1 MRISYI
7 FVSIFF
13 SYLLCFRSVFS
24 QIWWRKKNVSEASTP
39 GGAVLSHPCAYY
51 SVRNHFAS
59 NNLFAKR
66 SYRPV
71 QLGKSPSLSYTRA
84 MSIGEH
90 FLKKAD
96 YVALI
101 ESGKQLTSEIDIDD
115 LLQQILKTAGQL
127 TDSPDG
133 SILLYDEE
141 RLGLYFAAAI
151 GESGSMLLKNWGES
165 SNQRVPIQGSKAGV
179 VFSTGEPLVVDSL
192 EADPEHYK
200 GVDQQTHRKTN
211 SMICVP
217 LTFASETMGVIQI
230 LNKRTGNYAQ
240 RDRMLLE
247 NFSGQASVALRNAR
261 LFKDVLAH
269 MGLYTS
275 RDATDLVNQ
284 LRKPAHQETLTV
296 MFADMR
302 GFTQLCQ
309 VLNNPALIQ
318 NLLDEF
324 LSMLSEQVTM
334 HGGIVN
340 KFLGDG
346 LLALFRQDD
355 SAKRAV
361 KSAFAI
367 MNRFGSLRDNWEET
381 SSQELSFVDIGMGIV
396 TGEVILGT
404 IGSARVRDFTAI
416 GTPVNLAAAFEAAAR
431 GGKRILVD
439 QITYNAVKDLVA
451 DAIGPDTFELRK
463 ADQTVR
469 IKYKQYQLVR
479 LKPDVP
485 TRLFI
490 AHNKRDREFV
500 EKELTEALAKFGI
513 ETWYS
518 RFDVLPGENYVDA
531 IKAGLLKCDWVVV
544 VVSKNSAASDW
555 VAVEVRTA
563 FGDPRL
569 KSKIIPVVL
578 DDTDLTSISDQLRLL
593 NWVDSREVKS
603 VAESLY
609 KRFIAESSDVPPS
622 PSVDGPAS

>member
-1 MRISYI
+1 
-7 FVSIFF
+7 
-13 SYLLCFRSVFS
+13 
-24 QIWWRKKNVSEASTP
+24 
-39 GGAVLSHPCAYY
+39 
-51 SVRNHFAS
+51 
-59 NNLFAKR
+59 
-66 SYRPV
+66 
-71 QLGKSPSLSYTRA
+71 

-90 FLKKAD
+90 LLKKAD

-115 LLQQILKTAGQL
+115 LLQKILKTAGQL

-179 VFSTGEPLVVDSL
+179 VFSTGEALVVDSL

-381 SSQELSFVDIGMGIV
+381 SSQELRFVDIGMGIV

-416 GTPVNLAAAFEAAAR
+416 GTPVNLAAAFEADAR
-431 GGKRILVD
+431 GGKRILVN
-439 QITYNAVKDLVA
+439 QITYNAVKDLIAEAV
-451 DAIGPDTFELRK
+451 GPVTFELRK
-463 ADQTVR
+463 RDQTVG
-469 IKYKQYQLVR
+469 INYKQYQLVR

-578 DDTDLTSISDQLRLL
+578 DDTDLSSISDQLRLL
-593 NWVDSREVKS
+593 NWVDSREVRS

-609 KRFIAESSDVPPS
+609 KRFISESSDALPS
-622 PSVDGPAS
+622 PSADGPAF